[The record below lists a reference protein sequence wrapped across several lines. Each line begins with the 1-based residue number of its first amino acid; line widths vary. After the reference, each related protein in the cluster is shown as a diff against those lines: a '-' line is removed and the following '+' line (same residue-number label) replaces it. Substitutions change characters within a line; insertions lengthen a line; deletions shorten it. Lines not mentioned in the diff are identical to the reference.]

1 MKKFGFVLFMLAMA
15 LMLTGSA
22 LAQNAGD
29 NSVYFVSYYSN
40 ANTAGAPDGVVRAI
54 NDGDQATTAS
64 EGIENG
70 PLWATFYIFDD
81 SEELQ
86 SCCACLVTSDGI
98 VSESVNKQLTNNEFT
113 GRAEIMDAP
122 GVGGLGGTYGG
133 NPLACAAAL
142 AVIETLE
149 RDNLPARAEQIGG
162 RFDARA
168 RAWKK
173 RWPLIGDVRGLG
185 AMRALELVRP
195 GATRE
200 PAKEETDK
208 VLQHCHGH
216 GLILV
221 SAGSYG
227 NVIRLLMP
235 LIITDAQ
242 FDEGLDVLEGALMHV
257 AESVEAAPRHA

>member
-29 NSVYFVSYYSN
+29 NSVYLVTYYSN

-113 GRAEIMDAP
+113 GRAEITRGVIKVVSSTTNDPTNPVAAP
-122 GVGGLGGTYGG
+122 GLRVWGTHIQATTNIPEKGPFFVTETKFADSNLGKVELG
-133 NPLACAAAL
+133 NL
-142 AVIETLE
+142 
-149 RDNLPARAEQIGG
+149 
-162 RFDARA
+162 
-168 RAWKK
+168 
-173 RWPLIGDVRGLG
+173 
-185 AMRALELVRP
+185 
-195 GATRE
+195 
-200 PAKEETDK
+200 
-208 VLQHCHGH
+208 
-216 GLILV
+216 
-221 SAGSYG
+221 
-227 NVIRLLMP
+227 
-235 LIITDAQ
+235 
-242 FDEGLDVLEGALMHV
+242 
-257 AESVEAAPRHA
+257 AESCSFGLTLGSGYGLCGCTPEDHDF

>member
-113 GRAEIMDAP
+113 GRAEITRGVIKVVSSTTNDPTNPVAAP
-122 GVGGLGGTYGG
+122 GLRVWGTHIQATTNIPEKGPFFVTETKFADSNLGKVELG
-133 NPLACAAAL
+133 NL
-142 AVIETLE
+142 
-149 RDNLPARAEQIGG
+149 
-162 RFDARA
+162 
-168 RAWKK
+168 
-173 RWPLIGDVRGLG
+173 
-185 AMRALELVRP
+185 
-195 GATRE
+195 
-200 PAKEETDK
+200 
-208 VLQHCHGH
+208 
-216 GLILV
+216 
-221 SAGSYG
+221 
-227 NVIRLLMP
+227 
-235 LIITDAQ
+235 
-242 FDEGLDVLEGALMHV
+242 
-257 AESVEAAPRHA
+257 AESCSFGLTLGSGYGLCGCTPEDHDF